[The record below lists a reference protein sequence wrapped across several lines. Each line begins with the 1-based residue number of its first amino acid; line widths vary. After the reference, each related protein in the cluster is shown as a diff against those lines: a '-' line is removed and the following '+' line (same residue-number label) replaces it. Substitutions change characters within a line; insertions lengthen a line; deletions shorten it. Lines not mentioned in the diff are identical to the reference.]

1 MDKIDLVPI
10 KDFLGMKFFIPSY
23 QRGYRWTEQQVI
35 DLLEDIN
42 EFIDNKQNSIYCI
55 QPLVVKGIPSNN
67 AVYDILSLY
76 ANNVTPRLD
85 EIREKLK
92 IEKWEVIDG
101 QQRLT
106 TIKILLSF
114 LNYENY
120 EIEYETRVKDGSS
133 NEIIKKYIGSSEF
146 LAGICLDSY
155 SCGECKVK
163 AKDVAMSNIDFY
175 YMKKTYDIIEKWFE
189 RKSIDERNEFANA
202 LEDKV
207 QFIWY
212 ETEENEPIKIFTRL
226 NIGKIALTDAEL
238 IKALFLNQSNF
249 KYENQDSVRLQQIE
263 IANEW
268 DRIEYALQNDEFWL
282 FIHNIDYYKPTRI
295 DFIFDL
301 IRQQDSDFK
310 LKQILKEEYNS
321 KIGDDEH
328 KTFRYFYQYF
338 KYYKD
343 DIDTDWLRRMWLTV
357 KNYFQIFNEWYNNI
371 ELYHYIGYLIECGTQ
386 IRTLVDMYK
395 KSHNKTEFV
404 SNLKQEIIKT
414 LSRCRDLNKTYGEYG
429 ENKRECFPLLLLYN
443 IQYVIDQNNE
453 LAKSEKYGMGAFYKF
468 PFHLFKRESK
478 KKNGK
483 GWEVEHIA
491 SNSGDN
497 LDTPENQ
504 KMWLS
509 SVLYYL
515 NEGDLKNKIEEFL
528 NLPNPE
534 DFSSIKDSVEKLD
547 INPIKGSDKQK
558 IWNFALLDSSTN
570 EEYQNNPFPIK
581 RICVIAKEQGY
592 KAKAVF
598 NPQKNRMEF
607 DKSEHAIAFVPPC
620 TKNVFMKSYTDV
632 PSSLSAWS
640 LNDAEAYLKNIE
652 KTLMFF
658 LYPDLHKKISF
669 LQTPAL
675 KDRIICEIPQEVLER
690 YIRFITTFSI
700 KQNEK

>member
-1 MDKIDLVPI
+1 MYKIGLVPI
-10 KDFLGMKFFIPSY
+10 KDFLGMRFFIPSY
-23 QRGYRWTEQQVI
+23 QRGYRWTEQQVV

-42 EFIDNKQNSIYCI
+42 EFIGNKQNGIYCI
-55 QPLVVKGIPSNN
+55 QPLVVKGIPSKN
-67 AVYDILSLY
+67 AVYDIRSLY
-76 ANNVTPRLD
+76 ANNVIPSLD

-114 LNYENY
+114 LNYDNY
-120 EIEYETRVKDGSS
+120 ELEYETRVKDVNS
-133 NEIIKKYIGSSEF
+133 NEIINKFIGSREF
-146 LAGICLDSY
+146 LAGICNDSY
-155 SCGECKVK
+155 LCGVCKVE
-163 AKDVAMSNIDFY
+163 AKEVAMSNIDFY
-175 YMKKTYDIIEKWFE
+175 YMKKAYNTIRKWFE
-189 RKSIDERNEFANA
+189 GKSIDKNEFANE
-202 LEDKV
+202 LKENV

-212 ETEENEPIKIFTRL
+212 ETEENDPIKIFTRL

-282 FIHNIDYYKPTRI
+282 FIHNIGYYKPTRI

-310 LKQILKEEYNS
+310 LKQILKEEYSS
-321 KIGDDEH
+321 KIGNDEH

-343 DIDTDWLRRMWLTV
+343 EIDTDWLRKTWLIV

-386 IRTLVDMYK
+386 IRALVEMYK
-395 KSHNKTEFV
+395 MSHNKTEFV

-414 LSRCRDLNKTYGEYG
+414 LNGCRDLNRVYGEDG
-429 ENKRECFPLLLLYN
+429 EYKRECFPLLLLYN
-443 IQYVIDQNNE
+443 IQYVIEQNNE
-453 LAKSEKYGMGAFYKF
+453 LVKSEKYGMGAFYKF

-478 KKNGK
+478 KKSGK

-497 LDTPENQ
+497 LDTLENQ

-509 SVLYYL
+509 AVLYYL

-534 DFSSIKDSVEKLD
+534 DFSSIKDSIEKFD
-547 INPIKGSDKQK
+547 INPIKGCDKQK

-592 KAKAVF
+592 KAKVVF
-598 NPQKNRMEF
+598 NLQNNRMEI
-607 DKSEHAIAFVPPC
+607 DKSVHAIAFVPPC
-620 TKNVFMKSYTDV
+620 TKNVFMKAYTNI
-632 PSSLSAWS
+632 PNSLSAWS
-640 LNDAEAYLKNIE
+640 LNDAEAYLKNLE
-652 KTLMFF
+652 KTLIEF
-658 LYPDLHKKISF
+658 LYPELHKISA
-669 LQTPAL
+669 LKTPAL
-675 KDRIICEIPQEVLER
+675 KDRIICKIPPKVLER
-690 YIRFITTFSI
+690 YIRFITNFFN
-700 KQNEK
+700 KV

>member
-189 RKSIDERNEFANA
+189 RKSIDEKNEFANA

-212 ETEENEPIKIFTRL
+212 ETKENEPIKIFTRL

-321 KIGDDEH
+321 KIGNDEH

-338 KYYKD
+338 KSYKD
-343 DIDTDWLRRMWLTV
+343 DIDTYWLRRTWLTV
-357 KNYFQIFNEWYNNI
+357 KNYFQIFNEWYNN
-371 ELYHYIGYLIECGTQ
+371 C
-386 IRTLVDMYK
+386 
-395 KSHNKTEFV
+395 
-404 SNLKQEIIKT
+404 
-414 LSRCRDLNKTYGEYG
+414 
-429 ENKRECFPLLLLYN
+429 LLYT
-443 IQYVIDQNNE
+443 
-453 LAKSEKYGMGAFYKF
+453 S
-468 PFHLFKRESK
+468 PSPR
-478 KKNGK
+478 
-483 GWEVEHIA
+483 
-491 SNSGDN
+491 
-497 LDTPENQ
+497 DT
-504 KMWLS
+504 
-509 SVLYYL
+509 
-515 NEGDLKNKIEEFL
+515 
-528 NLPNPE
+528 
-534 DFSSIKDSVEKLD
+534 
-547 INPIKGSDKQK
+547 
-558 IWNFALLDSSTN
+558 
-570 EEYQNNPFPIK
+570 
-581 RICVIAKEQGY
+581 R
-592 KAKAVF
+592 
-598 NPQKNRMEF
+598 
-607 DKSEHAIAFVPPC
+607 
-620 TKNVFMKSYTDV
+620 
-632 PSSLSAWS
+632 
-640 LNDAEAYLKNIE
+640 
-652 KTLMFF
+652 
-658 LYPDLHKKISF
+658 
-669 LQTPAL
+669 
-675 KDRIICEIPQEVLER
+675 
-690 YIRFITTFSI
+690 
-700 KQNEK
+700 